1 MTALLLRSCGP
12 ATSIQDRGRFG
23 WQRYGIASSG
33 AADPLALAAAN
44 ALVGNPLDTAA
55 LELMLLGATLETVD
69 APARLALAG
78 AAMPLTIDG
87 VPQADHTSFVLAP
100 GRRLTIGPARTGVC
114 AVLAVEGGFDLVPAL
129 GSHSLHA
136 RAGLGGLSG
145 RTLRGGDTLPLL
157 KAAPTARG
165 EAALPPLPVA
175 LDRPLE
181 VVLGPQDDHF
191 TPQGIATFLGSP
203 YIVTAEA
210 DRMGYRL
217 AGPHIAHAGD
227 FNIVSD
233 GIVAGSVQVPGSG
246 QPIVLLADRQTT
258 GGYPK
263 IATVASADLRLLA
276 QRRPGDAVRFAAVTV
291 ESAQA
296 SARAATA
303 ERHALPE
310 RLRPVRRGAPDSA
323 ALLTMNV
330 AGAALDAHD
339 PATWYS

>member
-1 MTALLLRSCGP
+1 MTALLIRSCGP
-12 ATSIQDRGRFG
+12 ATSVQDRGRFG

-55 LELMLLGATLETVD
+55 IELMLLGATLETVG

-78 AAMPLTIDG
+78 ATMPLTIDG
-87 VPQADHTSFVLAP
+87 MPQADHTSFVLAP
-100 GRRLTIGPARTGVC
+100 GRRLAIGSARMGIC
-114 AVLAVEGGFDLVPAL
+114 AVLAVEGGFDLAPAL
-129 GSHSLHA
+129 GSRSLHA
-136 RAGLGGLSG
+136 RAGLGGLDG
-145 RTLRGGDTLPLL
+145 RALRAGDMLPLL
-157 KAAPTARG
+157 KPEPAARG
-165 EAALPPLPVA
+165 DVTLPPLPLA
-175 LDRPLE
+175 LDRPLK

-191 TPQGIATFLGSP
+191 TPEGIATFLGFA
-203 YIVTAEA
+203 YAVTAEA

-217 AGPHIAHAGD
+217 AGRRIAHAEG

-246 QPIVLLADRQTT
+246 EPIVLLADRQTT

-296 SARAATA
+296 SARTAAA
-303 ERHALPE
+303 ELRALPGQ
-310 RLRPVRRGAPDSA
+310 LRPVRRGAPDSA